1 MEVFLNN
8 FYLIVIIFLLFAISI
23 AILGL
28 VFRRRKSSARLPDHR
43 DIESDGP
50 KETQDEAKMHLE
62 LEMRRKLIENFDIRP
77 FDFAEHESYLTDW
90 KAVQSKFKIEPA
102 QAIQEADQLIMQV
115 MQIRAYP
122 ATDFEHRGG
131 EISVYNAELVNNYL
145 AASEIAIK
153 NEQQLASTEE
163 FKQAMKTYQ
172 TLFKELLGPG
182 TFVPEEQE

>member
-1 MEVFLNN
+1 MINS
-8 FYLIVIIFLLFAISI
+8 YVIGVIFLVLVVGV
-23 AILGL
+23 AILAL
-28 VFRRRKSSARLPDHR
+28 VFGRGKGSKRLSDHR
-43 DIESDGP
+43 EIVPDLP
-50 KETQDEAKMHLE
+50 KETLDEEKMQLE
-62 LEMRRKLIENFDIRP
+62 LELRRKLVENFDIRP

-122 ATDFEHRGG
+122 ATDFEQRGG
-131 EISVYNAELVNNYL
+131 DISVYNAELVNNYL

-163 FKQAMKTYQ
+163 LKQAMKTYQ

-182 TFVPEEQE
+182 TFVTEEQE